1 MESANNQNDYEFSIS
16 SQGLETIT
24 PKSIKKEKGQH
35 ICINIE
41 IGSGDDIRYYILE
54 DTSDKDSEKITR
66 DFCVKNK
73 IESEKTFQKLKNLV
87 D

>member
-54 DTSDKDSEKITR
+54 DTSDKDSERITR

-73 IESEKTFQKLKNLV
+73 IKDSQTH
-87 D
+87 